1 MFKVSLFSVKEVAF
15 RNETSLL
22 FLKIRNGYA
31 MIFASINS
39 LVNVKQ
45 TLCQAF
51 ICLNSSVFRFE
62 DVRMNV

>member
-15 RNETSLL
+15 RNETSLM

-45 TLCQAF
+45 TLCQNF
-51 ICLNSSVFRFE
+51 YLLEMQGFLI
-62 DVRMNV
+62 